1 MWELQRFFKAMH
13 GRIFFLD
20 VVDAAKLRYEGSNE
34 DPVFWFDV
42 FSVSQHKANV
52 RPFEWWNSAFLNDIG
67 VIGKVLMLIQP
78 FESEVMTA
86 EGKYEKISAW
96 TTLTSVW
103 CVFELFACEST
114 RSEFEVIMTK
124 GISARFLNSLVS
136 NEKNVLNTLF
146 SVDST

>member
-1 MWELQRFFKAMH
+1 MVERAF
-13 GRIFFLD
+13 
-20 VVDAAKLRYEGSNE
+20 VNE
-34 DPVFWFDV
+34 
-42 FSVSQHKANV
+42 
-52 RPFEWWNSAFLNDIG
+52 IG

-86 EGKYEKISAW
+86 EGKFEKISAW
-96 TTLTSVW
+96 TTLTRVW
-103 CVFELFACEST
+103 CVFELFACESA

-124 GISARFLNSLVS
+124 DISARFLNSLVS